1 VTREKRPKRKV
12 DGWVIL
18 DKPVGPSSTQALG
31 RVRWLFEAAKGGHG
45 GTLDPLASGVLP
57 IALGEATKLLPFVV
71 DGAKEYEFA
80 VRWGTATT
88 TDDAEGSVTATSPVR
103 PAETAIR
110 AALPRFEGE
119 IDQIPPAYS
128 AIKVAGERAYDRARA
143 GEEVILQPRKVLIH
157 KLEFLESPDPDT
169 ARFRVACGKGTY
181 VRSLARDLAR
191 ELGTVG
197 HVIEL
202 RRTQVGKFRVEAAIS
217 LETLEGFGHSPGRL
231 GALAPVETALDDIP
245 ALAVTAD
252 QALALKR
259 GQAMRD
265 PRIDRAPADPMAAF
279 LEGRLIALVA
289 SDGEILRPVRVFNL

>member
-1 VTREKRPKRKV
+1 VKREKRKV

-31 RVRWLFEAAKGGHG
+31 RVRWLFEAAKAGHG

-57 IALGEATKLLPFVV
+57 IAFGEATKLLPFVV
-71 DGAKEYEFA
+71 DGTKTYEFA
-80 VRWGTATT
+80 VRWGVSTT
-88 TDDAEGSVTATSPVR
+88 TDDAEGQVTQTAPLR
-103 PAETAIR
+103 PSAAAIE
-110 AALPRFEGE
+110 AVLPRFLGE
-119 IDQIPPAYS
+119 IAQIPPAFS
-128 AIKVAGERAYDRARA
+128 AIKIAGERAYDLARA
-143 GEEVILQPRKVLIH
+143 GENVVLESRNVLIH
-157 KLEFLESPDPDT
+157 RLEFLDAPDPDT

-197 HVIEL
+197 HVVAL
-202 RRTQVGKFRVEAAIS
+202 RRTRVGKFTVESAIS

-259 GQAMRD
+259 GQALRD
-265 PRIDRAPADPMAAF
+265 PRIDRAPADPMAA
-279 LEGRLIALVA
+279 LMEGRLIALVA
-289 SDGEILRPVRVFNL
+289 SDGETIRPVRVFNL

>member
-1 VTREKRPKRKV
+1 M
-12 DGWVIL
+12 IL

-31 RVRWLFEAAKGGHG
+31 RVRRVFEAAKAGHG

-71 DGAKEYEFA
+71 DGAKTYEFA

-88 TDDAEGSVTATSPVR
+88 TDDGEGTVTATSPNR
-103 PAETAIR
+103 PTETAIR
-110 AALPRFEGE
+110 EILPSFKGE
-119 IDQIPPAYS
+119 IVQIPPAFS
-128 AIKVAGERAYDRARA
+128 AIKIGGERAYDLARA
-143 GEEVILQPRKVLIH
+143 GEAVVLEPRKVLIH
-157 KLEFLESPDPDT
+157 QLEFLESWDPNT

-191 ELGTVG
+191 ELDTVG
-197 HVIEL
+197 HVVEL
-202 RRTQVGKFRVEAAIS
+202 RRTRVGKFTVESAIS
-217 LETLEGFGHSPGRL
+217 LESLEGFGHSPARF

-259 GQAMRD
+259 GQSLRD
-265 PRIDRAPADPMAAF
+265 PRIDRAPADPISAF
-279 LEGRLIALVA
+279 HEGRLIALVA
-289 SDGEILRPVRVFNL
+289 SDGEVLRPVRVFNL

>member
-1 VTREKRPKRKV
+1 MKREKRKV

-31 RVRWLFEAAKGGHG
+31 RVRWLFEAAKAGHG

-57 IALGEATKLLPFVV
+57 IAFGEATKLLPFVV
-71 DGAKEYEFA
+71 DGTKTYEFA
-80 VRWGTATT
+80 VRWGVSTT
-88 TDDAEGSVTATSPVR
+88 TDDAEGQVTQTAPLR
-103 PAETAIR
+103 PSAAAIE
-110 AALPRFEGE
+110 AVLPRFLGE
-119 IDQIPPAYS
+119 IAQIPPAFS
-128 AIKVAGERAYDRARA
+128 AIKIAGERAYDLARA
-143 GEEVILQPRKVLIH
+143 GENVVLESRNVLIH
-157 KLEFLESPDPDT
+157 RLEFLDAPDPDT

-197 HVIEL
+197 HVVAL
-202 RRTQVGKFRVEAAIS
+202 RRTRVGKFTVESAIS

-259 GQAMRD
+259 GQALRD
-265 PRIDRAPADPMAAF
+265 PRIDRAPADPMAA
-279 LEGRLIALVA
+279 LMEGRLIALVA
-289 SDGEILRPVRVFNL
+289 SDGETIRPVRVFNL

>member
-1 VTREKRPKRKV
+1 VKREKRKV

-31 RVRWLFEAAKGGHG
+31 RVRWLFEAAKAGHG

-57 IALGEATKLLPFVV
+57 IAFGEATKLLPFVV
-71 DGAKEYEFA
+71 DGTKTYEFA
-80 VRWGTATT
+80 VRWGVSTT
-88 TDDAEGSVTATSPVR
+88 TDDAEGTVSATSPLR
-103 PAETAIR
+103 PTESAIR

-119 IDQIPPAYS
+119 IAQIPPAFS
-128 AIKVAGERAYDRARA
+128 AIKIAGERAYDLARA
-143 GEEVILQPRKVLIH
+143 GENVVLESRNVLIH
-157 KLEFLESPDPDT
+157 RLEFLDAPDPDT

-197 HVIEL
+197 HVVAL
-202 RRTQVGKFRVEAAIS
+202 RRTRVGKFAVESAIS

-259 GQAMRD
+259 GQALRD
-265 PRIDRAPADPMAAF
+265 PRIDRAPADPMAA
-279 LEGRLIALVA
+279 LMEGRLIALVA
-289 SDGEILRPVRVFNL
+289 SDGETIRPVRVFNL

>member
-1 VTREKRPKRKV
+1 MKREKRKV

-31 RVRWLFEAAKGGHG
+31 RVRRVFEAAKAGHG

-71 DGAKEYEFA
+71 DGSKTYEFA
-80 VRWGTATT
+80 VRWGAATT
-88 TDDAEGSVTATSPVR
+88 TDDGEGTITATSPNR
-103 PAETAIR
+103 PTETAIR
-110 AALPRFEGE
+110 AILPRFEGE
-119 IDQIPPAYS
+119 ISQIPPAFS
-128 AIKVAGERAYDRARA
+128 AIKIDGERAYDLARA
-143 GEEVILQPRKVLIH
+143 GEDVVLEPRKVLIQ
-157 KLEFLESPDPDT
+157 KLELLESPDPDT
-169 ARFRVACGKGTY
+169 ARFRVSCGKGTY

-191 ELGTVG
+191 ELDTVG
-197 HVIEL
+197 HVVEL
-202 RRTQVGKFRVEAAIS
+202 RRTRVGKFTVESAIS
-217 LETLEGFGHSPGRL
+217 LESLEGFGHSPARF

-259 GQAMRD
+259 GQSLRD
-265 PRIDRAPADPMAAF
+265 PRIDRAPADPISAF
-279 LEGRLIALVA
+279 HEGRLIALVA